1 MIREEVIETLEYH
14 LDACKCRLEAGE
26 YQKDEWGEKI
36 INALNFAI
44 NSIKVDL
51 AYDLAYEEAE
61 SEDKENPYKDF
72 CEFVAKMI
80 LNDDF
85 EENAGANAEFL
96 CRKLSK
102 LGIVKADED
111 EWVLVES
118 EGKEC
123 QESQ

>member
-1 MIREEVIETLEYH
+1 MLREEAIKQLKKLKSFHNGSY
-14 LDACKCRLEAGE
+14 GE
-26 YQKDEWGEKI
+26 
-36 INALNFAI
+36 ALNFAI
-44 NSIKVDL
+44 ESLKVDL
-51 AYDLAYEEAE
+51 AYDLAYEKAAE
-61 SEDKENPYKDF
+61 SDNQTQNSYKYF

-80 LNDDF
+80 LSDDF
-85 EENAGANAEFL
+85 EENAGANAEIL